1 MSIKETLENLTV
13 SRKINLVAVV
23 LQSIL
28 SLVILVNVWQ
38 LHSLFVES
46 QVLQEKIAVHI
57 KYINDIKDRI
67 AEHLVV
73 VDKLAMQGSFHQTN
87 HIGMKMDNAQTM
99 SEEINQVVSADDV
112 AASFRLVE
120 QAVQNYISEHSLLS
134 VADPMTD
141 IVANLTRFRSITDR
155 ILETNRTDPE
165 RVHAIAFE
173 DLHPAYLVFS
183 RQISAEFDEV
193 REGIMQE
200 LLVTRTVYL
209 RSLVICSILWLVG
222 AMIGFYSVMLLR
234 RTVVRPLIAVRD
246 SVIRLSQQDFEGS
259 IEGIVRRDEVG
270 RIAEAV
276 ESFRQS
282 LKEAEEIKLQQQ
294 RLTEEFTSHRS
305 QTVKRVTNHL
315 EHEIGET
322 IDAISST
329 AMELEDSAGQMNH
342 AATDTS
348 SQVQFVL
355 KHADST
361 AKSIETLAGAATE
374 LQTSIREI
382 ASLVTRSTTIVGS
395 AIDDAHRTNEIVI
408 HLAESAKRIGAVVGL
423 IESIAGQTN
432 LLALNAT
439 IEAARAGEAGR
450 GFAVVASEVKALANQ
465 TARATQEIA
474 SLIGEMQT
482 TTNEAVVAIQNIVE
496 VITNVGSISGSI
508 SAAVHE
514 QDSSTSE
521 IAMTAEMVSTSTV
534 ELHNRMQLVSNAASL
549 TGTTAATLLVS
560 AKQLTDRTQGLSVS
574 LDSFATELDAGFS
587 IWVGLSVSLSQ

>member
-23 LQSIL
+23 LQLIL
-28 SLVILVNVWQ
+28 SLVILVNIWQ
-38 LHSLFVES
+38 LHTLFVES
-46 QVLQEKIAVHI
+46 QVLQDKIAVHI
-57 KYINDIKDRI
+57 KLINDIKDRI

-87 HIGMKMDNAQTM
+87 HIGMKMDNAATM
-99 SEEINQVVSADDV
+99 SAEINQVVTATDV
-112 AASFRLVE
+112 SASFKLVE
-120 QAVQNYISEHSLLS
+120 QSVNNYVSEHSLLS
-134 VADPMTD
+134 ANDPMAD
-141 IVANLTRFRSITDR
+141 IAANLARFRLITDR

-173 DLHPAYLVFS
+173 ELHPAYLVFS

-200 LLVTRTVYL
+200 LQVTRTVYQ

-222 AMIGFYSVMLLR
+222 LMIGFYSVMLLR

-282 LKEAEEIKLQQQ
+282 LKEADQIKIQQL
-294 RLTEEFTSHRS
+294 RLTEEFASHRS

-329 AMELEDSAGQMNH
+329 AMELEDSAGQMNN

-355 KHADST
+355 KHADTT

-382 ASLVTRSTTIVGS
+382 ASLVTRSSTIVGS
-395 AIDDAHRTNEIVI
+395 AIDDANRTNEIVI
-408 HLAESAKRIGAVVGL
+408 HLSEGAKRIGAVVGL

-474 SLIGEMQT
+474 KLIGEMQT
-482 TTNEAVVAIQNIVE
+482 TTNEAVAAIQNIVA
-496 VITNVGSISGSI
+496 VITNVGAISGSI
-508 SAAVHE
+508 SAAVHQ

-521 IAMTAEMVSTSTV
+521 IASTAEMVSSSTL

-574 LDSFATELDAGFS
+574 LDSFATELDEGAGS
-587 IWVGLSVSLSQ
+587 A

>member
-1 MSIKETLENLTV
+1 MTIKETLENLTV
-13 SRKINLVAVV
+13 SRKINLVAAV

-28 SLVILVNVWQ
+28 SLVILVNIWQ
-38 LHSLFVES
+38 LHTLFVES
-46 QVLQEKIAVHI
+46 QVLQDKIAVHI
-57 KYINDIKDRI
+57 KLINDIKDRI

-87 HIGMKMDNAQTM
+87 HIGMKMDNPQTM
-99 SEEINQVVSADDV
+99 SDDINQVVTSRDV
-112 AASFRLVE
+112 AASFKLVE
-120 QAVQNYISEHSLLS
+120 QSVHNYVSEQGLLS
-134 VADPMTD
+134 ANDPMTD
-141 IVANLTRFRSITDR
+141 IATNLARFRQITDR
-155 ILETNRTDPE
+155 ILETNRTDSE

-173 DLHPAYLVFS
+173 ELHPAYLVFS

-200 LLVTRTVYL
+200 LQVTRTVYI
-209 RSLVICSILWLVG
+209 RSLAICTLLWLLG
-222 AMIGFYSVMLLR
+222 AVIGLYSVRLLR
-234 RTVVRPLIAVRD
+234 RTVAKPLIAVRD

-259 IEGIVRRDEVG
+259 LQGLVRQDEVG

-282 LKEAEEIKLQQQ
+282 LKEADEIKIQQQ

-322 IDAISST
+322 FDAISST

-355 KHADST
+355 KHADTT

-382 ASLVTRSTTIVGS
+382 ATLVTRSSTIVGS
-395 AIDDAHRTNEIVI
+395 AIDDANRTNEIVI
-408 HLAESAKRIGAVVGL
+408 HLSEGAKRIGAVVGL

-474 SLIGEMQT
+474 LLIGEMQT
-482 TTNEAVVAIQNIVE
+482 TTNEAVSAIQNIVE
-496 VITNVGSISGSI
+496 VITNVGAISGSI
-508 SAAVHE
+508 SAAVHQ

-521 IAMTAEMVSTSTV
+521 IASTAEMVSSSTL

-574 LDSFATELDAGFS
+574 LDSFANELAGT
-587 IWVGLSVSLSQ
+587 VATKA